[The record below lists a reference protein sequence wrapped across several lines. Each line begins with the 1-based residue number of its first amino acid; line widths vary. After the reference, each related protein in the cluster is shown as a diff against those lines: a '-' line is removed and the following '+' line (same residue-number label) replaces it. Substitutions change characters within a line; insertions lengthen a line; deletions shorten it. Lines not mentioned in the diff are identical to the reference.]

1 MTICYLNGEYMP
13 LAQAALPLTD
23 LGVLRGYGVFDYL
36 RTYHGVPFRLDDH
49 IRRFRSSAD
58 QIGLHIKESN
68 ETLADIVATVLV
80 RQEQQQNT
88 NTNTNNG
95 SNDEDVVEA
104 SSSTTTNNTKNKTPQ
119 EWAIRIMATGG
130 QSDNNFLP
138 TPGRNTLAVL
148 VEPIIVDALPYHH
161 HHPESGVRIITT
173 RSERERPT
181 VKSTNYITAIMAM
194 QEAVQSGAVEALH
207 VDAHGMVSEG
217 TRTNIFFVLM
227 TRDDN
232 KNNVIVTAPDDIL
245 LQGVTRK
252 VMIELIEQDE
262 HLTLSVR
269 PISLDEVMTSATEA
283 FLTSST
289 KEILP
294 VIAIDG
300 QPIGNGQIGPVTEQC
315 RQLFRAYAWGIT
327 AAAAAAAGHTHTS
340 SCSAT
345 RIPGVE

>member
-13 LAQAALPLTD
+13 LSQAALPLTD

-68 ETLADIVATVLV
+68 ELLADIVATVLA
-80 RQEQQQNT
+80 RQELQQTHSNT
-88 NTNTNNG
+88 NTS
-95 SNDEDVVEA
+95 SNDDVEEA
-104 SSSTTTNNTKNKTPQ
+104 SSTTNNSNTTPQ
-119 EWAIRIMATGG
+119 EWAIRIIATGG

-138 TPGRNTLAVL
+138 TPGRNTLAVM
-148 VEPIIVDALPYHH
+148 VEPMIIVDDTPHQT
-161 HHPESGVRIITT
+161 GVRIITT
-173 RSERERPT
+173 RSDRERPT

-207 VDAHGMVSEG
+207 VDVHGMVSEG
-217 TRTNIFFVLM
+217 TRTNIFFVLPSS
-227 TRDDN
+227 RDN
-232 KNNVIVTAPDDIL
+232 SNNVIVTAPDDIL

-252 VMIELIEQDE
+252 VMIELIEQDD

-269 PISLDEVMTSATEA
+269 PISLDEVMSGATEA

-300 QPIGNGQIGPVTEQC
+300 HPIGNGQIGPVTERC
-315 RQLFRAYAWGIT
+315 HQLFREYAWRSTTAIAT
-327 AAAAAAAGHTHTS
+327 AANAANPGNTSTS
-340 SCSAT
+340 SRSAT
-345 RIPGVE
+345 RTPGVE

>member
-13 LAQAALPLTD
+13 LAHAALPLTD

-36 RTYHGVPFRLDDH
+36 RTYHGAPFRLDDH
-49 IRRFRSSAD
+49 IRRFRRSAD

-68 ETLADIVATVLV
+68 ELLADIVATVLA
-80 RQEQQQNT
+80 RQQQQQQNT
-88 NTNTNNG
+88 NNNNN
-95 SNDEDVVEA
+95 SNNNDDVEEEA
-104 SSSTTTNNTKNKTPQ
+104 SSSTNTTTNTTNTTPQ

-138 TPGRNTLAVL
+138 TPGCNTLAVL
-148 VEPIIVDALPYHH
+148 VEPIIVDAP
-161 HHPESGVRIITT
+161 HPESGVRIITT
-173 RSERERPT
+173 RSEREQPT

-194 QEAVQSGAVEALH
+194 QEAVKSGAVEALH

-217 TRTNIFFVLM
+217 TRTNIFFVL

-232 KNNVIVTAPDDIL
+232 KNKVIVTAPDDIL

-252 VMIELIEQDE
+252 VLIELIEQDE

-269 PISLDEVMTSATEA
+269 PISLDEVMTGAIEA

-315 RQLFRAYAWGIT
+315 RQLFRAYAWGST
-327 AAAAAAAGHTHTS
+327 AAAGTGNTYTS
-340 SCSAT
+340 SRSAT
-345 RIPGVE
+345 RTPGVE